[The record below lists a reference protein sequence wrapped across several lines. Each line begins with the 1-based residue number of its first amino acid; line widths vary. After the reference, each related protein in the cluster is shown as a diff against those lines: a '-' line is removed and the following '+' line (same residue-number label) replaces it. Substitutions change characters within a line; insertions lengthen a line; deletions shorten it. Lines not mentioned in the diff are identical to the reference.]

1 MFENSDADVIV
12 FEDMDRFNT
21 NGIFE
26 RLREVN
32 TLANIQLNKENEKVL
47 RFFYLLRDDIF
58 DSKDRTKFFDY
69 IIPVVPVVDSSNSYD
84 QFISQLKSD
93 GAFERFDKSFLQ
105 GLSLYIDDMRLLK
118 NIYNEFVIYYNRL
131 NITEL
136 DCNKMLAIIAYKNLF
151 PRDFADLQLNQ
162 GFVYTLFSK
171 KDKFIESEVSKT
183 KREIEEIRSKI
194 SSYKAEHLISMRELN
209 VVFADKYLSGY
220 DLHLR
225 RQNDHDLSEFVTNHL
240 TGNAKDEYLLRRQ
253 MLKEKLDGNSDKL
266 SQEIL
271 RLEQD
276 IVELNDKHL
285 HQIITRENI
294 DSVFSISS
302 TNEIGITTNF
312 NDIKGSEYFDLLKYI
327 IRNGYIDESY
337 ADYMTYFYENSLSRV
352 DKTFLRSVTDKKAK
366 EYTYKLKNPQLVVSR
381 LRAVDFGQEE
391 TLNFDLLTYLL
402 KSSRKDYIERFIDQL
417 KQTNNFDFVG
427 AYFDLTDKLSN
438 YIKHL
443 NIGWPEM
450 FSIALSER
458 SLTEAQ
464 IRKYSIFSLYYSD
477 DDIIKLINKNN
488 CLSDY
493 ISEAYDYLTI
503 DNPNIDRLIHC
514 FMLLDV
520 RFKGFDYDKIHKE
533 LFYAV
538 YQKSLYVI
546 TDENLSLIQ
555 KEILNEKNEDTLL
568 HKNYSLLCLHS
579 ESALTKYVNHNIN
592 EYFDVMLKMSSGI
605 ICDDEN
611 VAVVVLNSSDLT
623 TEHKQAYIHSLETK
637 ITSIKAIKDSS
648 LWAALL
654 DANIVQYSEYNIM
667 DCFNAVKLNSSVVSY
682 INHCDIDLD
691 FSKTEYDENTKGALF
706 DSVIACS
713 DIGNS
718 KYAQILSSLNFV
730 YDDFDISGISGDKIA
745 ILIDTKIIR
754 MTTDNLSF
762 IRNNYPDQKFHF
774 IRINMKEYVDTVSKT
789 LFSQNELVEI
799 LTWDI
804 NDDLKISL
812 LKMSKEPI
820 SIIGKGYSTAVCL
833 HILSNNFSESDL
845 PGLFSSFEQWDDSIQ
860 EKIFDYAISNISSI
874 IDNPNSISK
883 KLIKALLNSESVGRD
898 EKLDLFAAIMPNLSE
913 DDIQSIIVLLN
924 LTDYL
929 KVFDIRSRPKFEINN
944 ESEKLLAA
952 FKECHLIDS
961 YEESTTKAGY
971 YKVARPKATKALS
984 KEPSTVT

>member
-1 MFENSDADVIV
+1 M
-12 FEDMDRFNT
+12 
-21 NGIFE
+21 
-26 RLREVN
+26 
-32 TLANIQLNKENEKVL
+32 
-47 RFFYLLRDDIF
+47 
-58 DSKDRTKFFDY
+58 
-69 IIPVVPVVDSSNSYD
+69 
-84 QFISQLKSD
+84 
-93 GAFERFDKSFLQ
+93 
-105 GLSLYIDDMRLLK
+105 
-118 NIYNEFVIYYNRL
+118 
-131 NITEL
+131 
-136 DCNKMLAIIAYKNLF
+136 
-151 PRDFADLQLNQ
+151 
-162 GFVYTLFSK
+162 
-171 KDKFIESEVSKT
+171 
-183 KREIEEIRSKI
+183 
-194 SSYKAEHLISMRELN
+194 
-209 VVFADKYLSGY
+209 
-220 DLHLR
+220 
-225 RQNDHDLSEFVTNHL
+225 
-240 TGNAKDEYLLRRQ
+240 
-253 MLKEKLDGNSDKL
+253 
-266 SQEIL
+266 
-271 RLEQD
+271 
-276 IVELNDKHL
+276 
-285 HQIITRENI
+285 
-294 DSVFSISS
+294 
-302 TNEIGITTNF
+302 
-312 NDIKGSEYFDLLKYI
+312 
-327 IRNGYIDESY
+327 
-337 ADYMTYFYENSLSRV
+337 
-352 DKTFLRSVTDKKAK
+352 
-366 EYTYKLKNPQLVVSR
+366 
-381 LRAVDFGQEE
+381 
-391 TLNFDLLTYLL
+391 
-402 KSSRKDYIERFIDQL
+402 
-417 KQTNNFDFVG
+417 
-427 AYFDLTDKLSN
+427 
-438 YIKHL
+438 
-443 NIGWPEM
+443 
-450 FSIALSER
+450 
-458 SLTEAQ
+458 
-464 IRKYSIFSLYYSD
+464 
-477 DDIIKLINKNN
+477 
-488 CLSDY
+488 SDY

-874 IDNPNSISK
+874 RSLHRALNSLYLSPVLFHVCTFCLYWQIVQYWHAKLISYTKYTIVKGPNSRYIRS
-883 KLIKALLNSESVGRD
+883 IATNNRNCFSN
-898 EKLDLFAAIMPNLSE
+898 FLSE
-913 DDIQSIIVLLN
+913 FTL
-924 LTDYL
+924 
-929 KVFDIRSRPKFEINN
+929 
-944 ESEKLLAA
+944 
-952 FKECHLIDS
+952 
-961 YEESTTKAGY
+961 
-971 YKVARPKATKALS
+971 
-984 KEPSTVT
+984 